1 MIIKGL
7 TSAVDI
13 ALGPDTVTDSG
24 LVSVINT
31 NASATLIASG
41 AMTVMISAGERVVIE
56 KKPGDTIDAPQA
68 ASGVW
73 ATGVAY
79 KA

>member
-1 MIIKGL
+1 MIIKGF
-7 TSAVDI
+7 TPAVDI
-13 ALGPDTVTDSG
+13 GLAPNTVTNSG

-31 NASATLIASG
+31 NTTATLIATG
-41 AMTVMISAGERVVIE
+41 AMTVMVAAGERVVVE
-56 KKPGDTIDAPQA
+56 KTPTDTIDAPQA

>member
-1 MIIKGL
+1 MIIKGI
-7 TSAVDI
+7 TPAIDI
-13 ALGPDTVTDSG
+13 GLAPDTVSNSG

-31 NASATLIASG
+31 NNAATLIACG
-41 AMTVMISAGERVVIE
+41 AMTVMIAAGERVVVE
-56 KKPGDTIDAPQA
+56 KLPGDTIAAPDA